1 MITIFNPEEQK
12 WPIKVW
18 LENEEQIGE
27 DCLQQA
33 KNLSNL
39 PFLHQWVVLMP
50 DTHSGCGMPI
60 GGVIAAEKVII
71 PNAVGVDIGCGM
83 SFVQT
88 NVPVERLI
96 EIETSNGKLAQAIA
110 GDILRNIPTGFEHHK
125 KKQQCESVARFLDG
139 LTPEEKE
146 TMPQELMKELDGAAY
161 QVGTLG
167 GGNHF
172 IELQT
177 DDQGKLGIML
187 HSGSRNMGFKICHYF
202 NDLATE
208 VNRKDQS
215 PVPPE
220 WDLAYF
226 STDSDLGKLYLRWMK
241 LAMDFAEE
249 NRNQMM
255 EKVLDIVRLWVKK
268 YAGINHVNLSD
279 AVHCHHNYAALEE
292 HYGKQVWVHRKGAIR
307 AGTGEMG
314 IIPGAMGTYSYLVK
328 GKGNP
333 ESFQSCSHGAGRRM
347 SRLDAREQFSVQ
359 DTILD
364 LRALGVFLAKA
375 KRTYVGTESRF
386 AYKAIDFVL
395 SQELDL
401 VEPVRRLKTV
411 AVVKG

>member
-50 DTHSGCGMPI
+50 DTHSGYGMPI

-88 NVPVERLI
+88 NIPVKRLI
-96 EIETSNGKLAQAIA
+96 EIETPNGKLAQAIA

-125 KKQQCESVARFLDG
+125 KKQQCESVARFLEG
-139 LTPEEKE
+139 MTPEEKD
-146 TMPQELMKELDGAAY
+146 TMPQELMKELDDAAY

-167 GGNHF
+167 SGNHF

-187 HSGSRNMGFKICHYF
+187 HSGSRNLGFKICHYF
-202 NDLATE
+202 NDMAKE
-208 VNRKDQS
+208 VNKQEQS

-226 STDSDLGKLYLRWMK
+226 STESDLGKLYLRWMK

-292 HYGKQVWVHRKGAIR
+292 H
-307 AGTGEMG
+307 
-314 IIPGAMGTYSYLVK
+314 
-328 GKGNP
+328 
-333 ESFQSCSHGAGRRM
+333 
-347 SRLDAREQFSVQ
+347 
-359 DTILD
+359 
-364 LRALGVFLAKA
+364 
-375 KRTYVGTESRF
+375 
-386 AYKAIDFVL
+386 
-395 SQELDL
+395 
-401 VEPVRRLKTV
+401 
-411 AVVKG
+411 